1 MRFSRPHSYPFGIM
15 IDIRQMRY
23 FVVLAETL
31 HFGRA
36 AERLH
41 LTQPP
46 LSRQIAALEKELG
59 VCLLERHSRHA
70 TLTRA
75 GQRFLEDARA
85 ALAAFDQ
92 ACRNAKLADRGE
104 LGELSIGFMM
114 HAAYTVLPNLAR
126 RYMAAYPGVEVKLRE
141 VIPTSLADDVLA
153 GRFDA
158 GIMFVPNPDP
168 RPGDPRDLSRDIMP
182 RGPPQPCACRAA
194 RWSVPRD
201 LDGQQLIATPMDV
214 APTLREAIAEYCR
227 PAGVSPSIRL
237 ETQLQQT
244 IVSLVAENLG
254 IALVP
259 DSMRKLG
266 IADVVFRDLEAAPAI
281 EHVIAWRRN
290 NLNPALR
297 PFLAIAGVGL
307 T

>member
-1 MRFSRPHSYPFGIM
+1 MV
-15 IDIRQMRY
+15 DIRQMRY

-46 LSRQIAALEKELG
+46 LSRQITALEKELG
-59 VCLLERHSRHA
+59 VRLLERHSRHA

-75 GQRFLEDARA
+75 GQRFLEDSRA
-85 ALAAFDQ
+85 VLASFDQ
-92 ACRNAKLADRGE
+92 ACHNARLADRGE

-114 HAAYTVLPNLAR
+114 HAAYTVLPSLAQ
-126 RYMAAYPGVEVKLRE
+126 RYMAAYPKVHVRLRE
-141 VIPTSLADDVLA
+141 VIPSSLADDVLA

-158 GIMFVPNPDP
+158 GIMFY
-168 RPGDPRDLSRDIMP
+168 PGSIRGLETRAIHHEKLCLAVHHTHHLSGRDLV
-182 RGPPQPCACRAA
+182 CARHLSGEPFIAA
-194 RWSVPRD
+194 P
-201 LDGQQLIATPMDV
+201 TEV
-214 APTLREAIAEYCR
+214 APLLREAITEYCR
-227 PAGVSPSIRL
+227 SGGFVPTVRL

-259 DSMRKLG
+259 ELMRKLG
-266 IADVVFRDLEAAPAI
+266 IADVAFRDLEDAPTI
-281 EHVIAWRRN
+281 EHVIAWRPS
-290 NLNPALR
+290 NLNPVLW
-297 PFLAIAGVGL
+297 PFLAVAGVAFA
-307 T
+307 

>member
-1 MRFSRPHSYPFGIM
+1 M

-41 LTQPP
+41 LSQPP

-59 VCLLERHSRHA
+59 VRLLERHSRQA
-70 TLTRA
+70 ALTRA

-85 ALAAFDQ
+85 VLAAFDQ
-92 ACRNAKLADRGE
+92 ACRNARLADRGE

-126 RYMAAYPGVEVKLRE
+126 RYIAAYPQVHLRLRE
-141 VIPTSLADDVLA
+141 VIPSSLTDAVLS
-153 GRFDA
+153 GGFDA
-158 GIMFVPNPDP
+158 GIMFYPGPVAGLET
-168 RPGDPRDLSRDIMP
+168 RPIHRESLCLAVHPSHWI
-182 RGPPQPCACRAA
+182 AA
-194 RWSVPRD
+194 RAVVCARD
-201 LDGQQLIATPMDV
+201 LDGEPLIAAPAEV
-214 APTLREAIAEYCR
+214 APTLREAIVAYCR
-227 PAGVSPSIRL
+227 SGGFVPTVRL

-254 IALVP
+254 VALVP
-259 DSMRKLG
+259 ESMRKLG
-266 IADVVFRDLEAAPAI
+266 IADVVFRDLEAAPVI
-281 EHVIAWRRN
+281 EHIIAWRPG
-290 NLNPALR
+290 NLNPALW
-297 PFLAIAGVGL
+297 PFLAAAERIRE
-307 T
+307 

>member
-1 MRFSRPHSYPFGIM
+1 M

-59 VCLLERHSRHA
+59 VRLLERHSRHA

-75 GQRFLEDARA
+75 GKRFLEDARA

-92 ACRNAKLADRGE
+92 ACRNARLADRGE

-158 GIMFVPNPDP
+158 GIMFAPNP
-168 RPGDPRDLSRDIMP
+168 I
-182 RGPPQPCACRAA
+182 RGLETRAIYRETLCLA
-194 RWSVPRD
+194 VHPSHELAGRETVGPAD
-201 LDGQQLIATPMDV
+201 LDGQKLIATPMDV

-254 IALVP
+254 VAMVP

-266 IADVVFRDLEAAPAI
+266 VADVVFRDLAAAPAI
-281 EHVIAWRRN
+281 EHVIAWRPN
-290 NLNPALR
+290 NLNPALG
-297 PFLAIAGVGL
+297 PFLAIAGVAVS
-307 T
+307 

>member
-1 MRFSRPHSYPFGIM
+1 M

-46 LSRQIAALEKELG
+46 LSRQVAALEKELG
-59 VCLLERHSRHA
+59 VRLLERHSRHA

-75 GQRFLEDARA
+75 GQRFLDESRV

-92 ACRNAKLADRGE
+92 ACRNARLADRGE

-114 HAAYTVLPNLAR
+114 HAAYTVLPGLAR
-126 RYMAAYPGVEVKLRE
+126 RYMAAYPQVEVTLRE
-141 VIPTSLADDVLA
+141 VIPSALVGDVLA

-158 GIMFVPNPDP
+158 GIMFF
-168 RPGDPRDLSRDIMP
+168 PGPV
-182 RGPPQPCACRAA
+182 RGLETRAIHREKLCLAVHRGHGLAGRAVVAA
-194 RWSVPRD
+194 RE
-201 LDGQQLIATPMDV
+201 LAGEKLIATPAEV
-214 APTLREAIAEYCR
+214 APRLREAIAGYCR
-227 PAGVSPSIRL
+227 SGGFEPEIRL

-244 IVSLVAENLG
+244 IVSLVAEDLG

-266 IADVVFRDLEAAPAI
+266 IADVVFRALEGAPEIA
-281 EHVIAWRRN
+281 HVVAWRPG
-290 NLNPALR
+290 NLNPALGR
-297 PFLAIAGVGL
+297 FLVILGDPWGEPGP
-307 T
+307 

>member
-1 MRFSRPHSYPFGIM
+1 M

-41 LTQPP
+41 LSQPP

-59 VCLLERHSRHA
+59 VRLLERDSRHA
-70 TLTRA
+70 ALTRA

-85 ALAAFDQ
+85 VLASFDQ
-92 ACRNAKLADRGE
+92 ACRNARLADRGE

-114 HAAYTVLPNLAR
+114 HAAYTVLPHLAR
-126 RYMAAYPGVEVKLRE
+126 RHMAAYPQVRLTLRE
-141 VIPTSLADDVLA
+141 VLPPTLLEDVLS

-158 GIMFVPNPDP
+158 GIMFF
-168 RPGDPRDLSRDIMP
+168 PGLVRGLETHVIHRERLCLALHPSHALAERATIAAADLEN
-182 RGPPQPCACRAA
+182 QP
-194 RWSVPRD
+194 
-201 LDGQQLIATPMDV
+201 LIATPAEV
-214 APTLREAIAEYCR
+214 APLLREAIAGYCR
-227 PAGVSPSIRL
+227 SAGFIPTIRL

-244 IVSLVAENLG
+244 IVSLVAEQLG

-259 DSMRKLG
+259 ESMRKLG
-266 IADVVFRDLEAAPAI
+266 LANVIFRDLRDAPAV
-281 EHVIAWRRN
+281 EHVIAWRPA

-297 PFLAIAGVGL
+297 PFLAGAGVAVD
-307 T
+307 

>member
-1 MRFSRPHSYPFGIM
+1 M

-46 LSRQIAALEKELG
+46 LSRQVAALEKELG
-59 VCLLERHSRHA
+59 VRLLDRHSRHA
-70 TLTRA
+70 TLTHA
-75 GQRFLEDARA
+75 GQRFLEDSRA
-85 ALAAFDQ
+85 ALASFDQ
-92 ACRNAKLADRGE
+92 ACRNARLVDRGE

-114 HAAYTVLPNLAR
+114 HAAYTVVPGLAR
-126 RYMAAYPGVEVKLRE
+126 RYMETYPLVDLRLRE
-141 VIPTSLADDVLA
+141 IIPTTLLGDVLA

-158 GIMFVPNPDP
+158 GIMFF
-168 RPGDPRDLSRDIMP
+168 PGATRGLETRTIYSEKLCLAVHPSHELAARDLV
-182 RGPPQPCACRAA
+182 GA
-194 RWSVPRD
+194 RD
-201 LDGQQLIATPMDV
+201 LDGQPLIATPMDV
-214 APTLREAIAEYCR
+214 APTLRQAIADYCR
-227 PAGVSPSIRL
+227 SGGATPTIRL

-259 DSMRKLG
+259 HSMRKLSV
-266 IADVVFRDLEAAPAI
+266 ADVVFRDLEDAPTI
-281 EHVIAWRRN
+281 EHVIAWRSG
-290 NLNPALR
+290 NLNPTLP
-297 PFLAIAGVGL
+297 PFLTIAGIG
-307 T
+307 TE